1 MVEASRRR
9 SETRDAPVSS
19 RRSRIA
25 WDGSWPLHPFL
36 FAAAS
41 VMTMM
46 AGNLNHTSFG
56 DVLHSLAYAI
66 LFALAVYLVAA
77 LVRRRF
83 DRLSAVIASVWVV
96 GCLYYA
102 GLFGPLESLLQD
114 ASFMVNALPFA
125 LAALA
130 LVTALA
136 FVLRRAMVIT
146 HYVLTGIAAALLAQ
160 PVWQA
165 AAYEWRNGAAR
176 EAYDPGRAMAEIAQY
191 LPAGGLEAATSRTP
205 DIYHFVFDRYASE
218 GILRRHYDFD
228 NSAIGSFLEQRGFYV
243 ARASNSNYQKT
254 GHSLASAFYMD
265 YLDFLERDE
274 RVTGRNW
281 HPIYAMLD
289 DHRVARMLK
298 SSGYDIIQFGSWW
311 VGTYDNPVADE
322 NHPHGFSEF
331 EMLYL
336 RRTAL
341 GPLFQL
347 LPDTPLTMRLD
358 WDNAQCQRVGPQV
371 EQIKALAAR
380 EREQP
385 VYVFAHI
392 LVPHGPYV
400 FAPDGRCL
408 GREEAMDR
416 GKRQGYIDQIAYAN
430 RIIEEVVT
438 ALQDRGVSPPIILI
452 QADEG
457 PFPQHDPEVAWQ
469 DKPTEKLRIKTGIL
483 NAIYFPNGDY
493 GALRNDITLVNSYR
507 VLFNSYFGAEFPLL
521 PDRIFAFPNYRTLYE
536 FHDVTEKVRGP
547 ATVAAGGQ
555 EQ

>member
-1 MVEASRRR
+1 MVEAARRR
-9 SETRDAPVSS
+9 PEMHDAPVSS

-25 WDGSWPLHPFL
+25 WDGSWPLHPFV

-46 AGNLNHTSFG
+46 AGNLKHTSFG
-56 DVLHSLAYAI
+56 DVLPSLAGGL
-66 LFALAVYLVAA
+66 LFALAVYLAAA

-102 GLFGPLESLLQD
+102 GLFGPLEGLLDD
-114 ASFMVNALPFA
+114 ASFAVNALPFA
-125 LAALA
+125 LATLA

-136 FVLRRAMVIT
+136 FFVRRATLVI
-146 HYVLTGIAAALLAQ
+146 HYMLTGIAFVLLAG
-160 PVWQA
+160 PVWQV

-191 LPAGGLEAATSRTP
+191 LPAGGLKAATSRTP

-218 GILRRHYDFD
+218 GILRRHYDLD
-228 NSAIGSFLEQRGFYV
+228 NSDIGRFLENRGFYV
-243 ARASNSNYQKT
+243 ARTSNSNYHKT
-254 GHSLASAFYMD
+254 GHSLASTFYMD

-274 RVTGRNW
+274 RVRGSNW
-281 HPIYAMLD
+281 HPIYAMLE
-289 DHRVARMLK
+289 DHRVARLLK
-298 SSGYDIIQFGSWW
+298 SLGYDFIQFGSWW

-336 RRTAL
+336 RRTVL
-341 GPLFQL
+341 GPLFHL

-371 EQIKALAAR
+371 EQIKALAER
-380 EREQP
+380 ERP

-392 LVPHGPYV
+392 LVPHGPSV

-408 GREEAMDR
+408 TRKEAKER
-416 GKRQGYIDQIAYAN
+416 GKRQGYTDQIAYAN
-430 RIIEEVVT
+430 RIIKEVVT
-438 ALQDRGVSPPIILI
+438 ALQDRGDSPPIILI

-457 PFPQHDPEVAWQ
+457 PFPEHDGKVSWQ
-469 DKPTEKLRIKTGIL
+469 DKPAKKLRIKTGIL
-483 NAIYFPNGDY
+483 NAYYFPNGDY
-493 GALRNDITLVNSYR
+493 RALRRDITPVNSYR
-507 VLFNSYFGAEFPLL
+507 VLFNSYFGTAFPLL

-547 ATVAAGGQ
+547 ATVAAGRQ
-555 EQ
+555 DR